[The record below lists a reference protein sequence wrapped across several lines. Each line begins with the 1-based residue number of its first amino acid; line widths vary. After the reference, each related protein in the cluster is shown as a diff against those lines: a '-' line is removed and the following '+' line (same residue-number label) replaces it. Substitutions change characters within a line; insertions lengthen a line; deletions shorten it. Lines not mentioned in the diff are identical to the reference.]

1 MSTVTVVSATFVFAA
16 ITCFCFTKADSW
28 HVHNLDKFNLKE
40 FVAAVGVIIAS
51 YSSQMYLS
59 VIESDMKEP
68 SKINIVMNAGFS
80 AMTVLKVGIG
90 VVAYMTFGDT
100 TFQVVTLNLPAG
112 VLLTVVNTVVLT
124 LAVSSYTLP
133 MFTVFE
139 ILEKGCPWLM
149 IGESPQTD
157 EKGTGKEGDNKKRS
171 NKVEIRRNTVRI
183 ILVLMTLIMAISVP
197 HFCLFLSFIGSFTG
211 AFLEIVFP
219 CLFYIILKYDKIS
232 KWTIA
237 LNTCLMVLS
246 MLFMGTGMYFSAV
259 AIAKA
264 FKLHTKEIWTVE

>member
-1 MSTVTVVSATFVFAA
+1 M
-16 ITCFCFTKADSW
+16 
-28 HVHNLDKFNLKE
+28 
-40 FVAAVGVIIAS
+40 
-51 YSSQMYLS
+51 M
-59 VIESDMKEP
+59 
-68 SKINIVMNAGFS
+68 
-80 AMTVLKVGIG
+80 
-90 VVAYMTFGDT
+90 
-100 TFQVVTLNLPAG
+100 
-112 VLLTVVNTVVLT
+112 
-124 LAVSSYTLP
+124 
-133 MFTVFE
+133 
-139 ILEKGCPWLM
+139 
-149 IGESPQTD
+149 GESPQTD

-197 HFCLFLSFIGSFTG
+197 HFSLFLSFIGSFTG

-264 FKLHTKEIWTVE
+264 FKLHTKESGPWNS

>member
-1 MSTVTVVSATFVFAA
+1 MYLIICVFRVSYADVAHSIWPDKGKNIVLLVQVLELLFMATLYPIVAVSVLKALFSHLPVSSALWVAMFGVVISPNIFLRRLYHISLMSTVTVVSATFVFAA

-139 ILEKGCPWLM
+139 ILEK
-149 IGESPQTD
+149 
-157 EKGTGKEGDNKKRS
+157 
-171 NKVEIRRNTVRI
+171 V
-183 ILVLMTLIMAISVP
+183 VL
-197 HFCLFLSFIGSFTG
+197 GS
-211 AFLEIVFP
+211 
-219 CLFYIILKYDKIS
+219 
-232 KWTIA
+232 
-237 LNTCLMVLS
+237 
-246 MLFMGTGMYFSAV
+246 
-259 AIAKA
+259 
-264 FKLHTKEIWTVE
+264 